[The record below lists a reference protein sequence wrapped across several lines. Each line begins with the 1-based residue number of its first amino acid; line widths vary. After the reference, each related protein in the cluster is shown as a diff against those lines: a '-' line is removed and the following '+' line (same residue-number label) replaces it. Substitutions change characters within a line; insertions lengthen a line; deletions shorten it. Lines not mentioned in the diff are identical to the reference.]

1 MENIQFWKYQKYP
14 ISYIF
19 ALENIGY
26 ISDIYRTNPGGHTML
41 GGGIIN
47 TQHEPEKS
55 YHFYFNDH
63 LDGKYGITL
72 SLFCSEIGCRKAEI
86 KHITFL

>member
-1 MENIQFWKYQKYP
+1 
-14 ISYIF
+14 
-19 ALENIGY
+19 
-26 ISDIYRTNPGGHTML
+26 ML